1 MSCRIC
7 ETRRP
12 KRYCPGVRGEI
23 CSLCCGAEREVTV
36 DCPFECE
43 YLQDARKREKPARA
57 EADRFPNQDIR
68 VTEQFLQDHQPLVV
82 FLGRA
87 LLNAALQT
95 PWATDFEV
103 REALE
108 ALVRT
113 YRTLGTGLIYETR
126 PDSPVAGRISRMAG
140 EALAEYRKK
149 ETERLGMTRTR
160 DADVLG
166 VLVFLQRLELDRNNG
181 RKRGRAYI
189 DFLLGQVAPEVVE
202 QPTSGSLLA

>member
-87 LLNAALQT
+87 LLNAALQA